1 MSTLVPTWYG
11 FESRIGQANH
21 VCSFRCKIITTIKLM
36 CFIENLPQ
44 GIQQRSQIKYAHK
57 KVTVV
62 ALNVP
67 NILNAFNLF
76 GREALKRKW
85 KEDSDVFLS
94 NRRFYPRYMYCMFY
108 IFGLCRHLYHFS
120 CHYLIFKM
128 LNNDSKMLIND
139 CIGMADLWCWWV
151 WLNF

>member
-1 MSTLVPTWYG
+1 
-11 FESRIGQANH
+11 
-21 VCSFRCKIITTIKLM
+21 M

-76 GREALKRKW
+76 GREALKRK
-85 KEDSDVFLS
+85 
-94 NRRFYPRYMYCMFY
+94 
-108 IFGLCRHLYHFS
+108 
-120 CHYLIFKM
+120 
-128 LNNDSKMLIND
+128 
-139 CIGMADLWCWWV
+139 
-151 WLNF
+151 